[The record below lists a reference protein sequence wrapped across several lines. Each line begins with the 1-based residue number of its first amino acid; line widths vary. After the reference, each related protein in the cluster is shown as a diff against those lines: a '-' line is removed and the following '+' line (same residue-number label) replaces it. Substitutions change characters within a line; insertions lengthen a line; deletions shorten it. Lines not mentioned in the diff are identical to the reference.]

1 MYTVIGN
8 YTVSVLVS
16 KDPKLACVYTVYTE
30 PMGVEFSFLTGV
42 NFSNIMK
49 QYVIVEAKV
58 LMNHHIFI
66 TCSLAMCYV
75 YG

>member
-1 MYTVIGN
+1 M
-8 YTVSVLVS
+8 S
-16 KDPKLACVYTVYTE
+16 
-30 PMGVEFSFLTGV
+30 VEFSFLTGI

-58 LMNHHIFI
+58 LMYHQVFI
-66 TCSLAMCYV
+66 ACSLAMCYV

>member
-16 KDPKLACVYTVYTE
+16 KDPKLAVYTE